1 MPDLGDFVV
10 GGLAAAFAYAVVLWW
25 SRSKGVKLTR
35 ALETGGVIRDVPGK
49 MRLLDRSGL
58 GRRWRE
64 GHIVRTDDGVVFRPR
79 KPRLA
84 ASFDLSGTRAVGTRR
99 AKPLEKLWF
108 AGPTVLTAQ
117 GDLGRIEFGFGGSA
131 YLDPAKSLLA

>member
-1 MPDLGDFVV
+1 MPDLGVLLLCAV
-10 GGLAAAFAYAVVLWW
+10 AAAVGYAVVLR
-25 SRSKGVKLTR
+25 RSKSKGAELTR
-35 ALETGGVIRDVPGK
+35 ALDAGVVQDVPGK

-58 GRRWRE
+58 SRRWRE
-64 GHIVRTDDGVVFRPR
+64 GHIVRTDNGVVFRPR

-84 ASFDLSGTRAVGTRR
+84 ASFDLSGTRAVGTRP

-117 GDLGRIEFGFGGSA
+117 GDLGHIEFGFGGSA
-131 YLDPAKSLLA
+131 YLDPARSLLT